1 MPQLSWNL
9 AQGAGGEATLTIHA
23 TPAPSGR
30 QDLDRAVGEPRLP
43 RVALGIGPAEDRR
56 DDRPRRSA
64 GLDWA
69 LALFGE
75 LEYQIDGIPY
85 HLTTTFLEPGV
96 DKP

>member
-1 MPQLSWNL
+1 MAARIWTARSDSRDFRESHWESAPLKP
-9 AQGAGGEATLTIHA
+9 GETI
-23 TPAPSGR
+23 TRVVQPVSSGH
-30 QDLDRAVGEPRLP
+30 
-43 RVALGIGPAEDRR
+43 
-56 DDRPRRSA
+56 
-64 GLDWA
+64 